1 MICIAKRW
9 ESLVHQSF
17 TLSGFAATAHHK
29 RKTAEPSWSDYAF
42 WNRLR
47 TGPTL
52 PPLVAIRCRLEK
64 VIPKMPIDFDCA
76 VCKHRIRVPD
86 GAEGKRTKCPKCHA
100 IQPVP
105 SGQEDEFRLKDSE
118 FEDKSQAKP
127 SSSSLDDV
135 FGTLPSK
142 SPPKPERNPYG
153 DNDQEEAPN
162 PYAAPATYS
171 SQVGAN
177 AARAE
182 ALEKIQTPALI
193 CVILTGLG
201 IATNL
206 VFLIIMTIWTLS
218 APDAANAAVTVGI
231 QTVIIAF
238 ATAMQGLALYG
249 AFQARDLKNF
259 GLAWAGFIIAL
270 LPCSFLCILTIP
282 ISVWGMMVLSDGSV
296 QRQFTS

>member
-1 MICIAKRW
+1 MI
-9 ESLVHQSF
+9 
-17 TLSGFAATAHHK
+17 
-29 RKTAEPSWSDYAF
+29 
-42 WNRLR
+42 WNRLETDPAYSSFHEHSR
-47 TGPTL
+47 
-52 PPLVAIRCRLEK
+52 VKK
-64 VIPKMPIDFDCA
+64 VHSKMPIDFDCA

-86 GAEGKRTKCPKCHA
+86 GAEGKRTKCPKCQA

-105 SGQEDEFRLKDSE
+105 SSHDDEFRLKESE
-118 FEDKSQAKP
+118 FEEKPPAKS

-135 FGTLPSK
+135 FGPLSSKAKPPVERNSFDDPK
-142 SPPKPERNPYG
+142 SPEAG
-153 DNDQEEAPN
+153 SAFEAPSS
-162 PYAAPATYS
+162 YS

-201 IATNL
+201 IASNL
-206 VFLIIMTIWTLS
+206 IVLLITTIATLS
-218 APDAANAAVTVGI
+218 APNAENAAIWVGI
-231 QTVIIAF
+231 QTVVIAF
-238 ATAMQGLALYG
+238 ATAMLGLALYG

-270 LPCSFLCILTIP
+270 LPCSLLCILTIP
-282 ISVWGMMVLSDGSV
+282 ISVWGMMVLSDASV

>member
-1 MICIAKRW
+1 
-9 ESLVHQSF
+9 
-17 TLSGFAATAHHK
+17 
-29 RKTAEPSWSDYAF
+29 
-42 WNRLR
+42 
-47 TGPTL
+47 
-52 PPLVAIRCRLEK
+52 
-64 VIPKMPIDFDCA
+64 MPIDFDCA

-105 SGQEDEFRLKDSE
+105 SGKDDEFRLKESE
-118 FEDKSQAKP
+118 FEDKSQAK
-127 SSSSLDDV
+127 SSSHSLDDV
-135 FGTLPSK
+135 FGSLPSK
-142 SPPKPERNPYG
+142 APPKEERNPYA
-153 DNDQEEAPN
+153 DAPPEQEN
-162 PYAAPATYS
+162 PYAAPSTYS

-193 CVILTGLG
+193 CAILTGLG

-206 VFLIIMTIWTLS
+206 IFLLVTTIWTLTDGNG
-218 APDAANAAVTVGI
+218 PNAAVWVGI

-238 ATAMQGLALYG
+238 ATAMLGLALYG
-249 AFQARDLKNF
+249 AYQARDLKNF

-282 ISVWGMMVLSDGSV
+282 ISVWGMMVLSDSSV